1 MEKKVYFEWIAYKMN
16 LIKLKKLV
24 LENVIS
30 PMKHIILF
38 WHLKKITVWILLQ
51 EIWIQFILIGA

>member
-38 WHLKKITVWILLQ
+38 GHLKKISLYG
-51 EIWIQFILIGA
+51 FYCKKFGFSSS